1 MCGIAGM
8 IDPRLG
14 REEGEALLGRMLRS
28 IRHRGPD
35 HSSSWVEMP
44 MLLGHNRLSIIDLDD
59 RANQPMVYDGLVIVY
74 NGEVYNYL
82 EIKQELQERGYKFD
96 TTSDTEVILA
106 AYREWG
112 WDCVTRFVGMWAF
125 AIWDTT
131 KKELFCSRDRFGIKP
146 FYYIHS
152 GDRFYFGSEYTPL
165 KLSPIFNSRFNLGQ
179 ISRGLR
185 LNIACYQDDT
195 YFECL
200 KALPERCNL
209 IFKNGTVSVTPY
221 WDIDGTRRFRG
232 TFEEKKERFRE
243 LFRDSVRLHMRSDVE
258 VGGMLSGGMD
268 SSSIVSVV
276 GRDFPTVPFKTF
288 TIYYEGRGQM
298 DERAWAR
305 EVVSAYT
312 NLEPTYYAPSDQE
325 VMECFDIASRA
336 SDAPMTSSPGL
347 SVYFVMKLAAKRK
360 IKVLLAGD
368 GADEYL
374 AGYSPAYDRLIGGQI
389 KTGRWRRALKSL
401 QEIRQHKSLDVA
413 GTGLLGLQSVA
424 VALLSEEA
432 ISTGRSR
439 LQFARIT
446 TDKKVASHH
455 QKIIQG
461 SRLDRYLYRSLFYTF
476 LPGFL
481 HCTDRM
487 SMAFSIECRVPS
499 LDHRIVEFAF
509 ALEDEDKIKNGQT
522 KYILRQAMEGIV
534 PQAILTRRDKQPF
547 VGQEMAAWLDGPLK
561 YLVERPMR
569 FDGVDIINEREVR
582 RVVQDYKQGDRSK
595 TWLVWRLATL
605 NFWASCQ

>member
-35 HSSSWVEMP
+35 YSSSWAEIPV
-44 MLLGHNRLSIIDLDD
+44 LLGHNRLSIIDLSD

-74 NGEVYNYL
+74 NGEIYNYL
-82 EIKQELQERGYKFD
+82 EIKQELQERGYKFG

-112 WDCVTRFVGMWAF
+112 ADCVTRFVGMWAF
-125 AIWDTT
+125 AIWDTA

-146 FYYIHS
+146 FYYIHL
-152 GDRFYFGSEYTPL
+152 GDRFYFGSEYAPL
-165 KLSPIFNSRFNLGQ
+165 KLSPIFSSTFNLGQ

-185 LNIACYQDDT
+185 LSIPCFQDAT
-195 YFECL
+195 YFQCL

-209 IFKNGTVSVTPY
+209 VFKNRTVSVMPY
-221 WDIDGTRRFRG
+221 WDIDGASKFRG
-232 TFEEKKERFRE
+232 TFEDKRERFRE

-298 DERAWAR
+298 DERGWAR
-305 EVVSAYT
+305 EVVSAYPS
-312 NLEPTYYAPSDQE
+312 LEPIYYAPSDQE
-325 VMECFDIASRA
+325 VAECFDTASKA
-336 SDAPMTSSPGL
+336 SDAPMTSSPAL
-347 SVYFVMKLAAKRK
+347 STYFVMKLAAKRK

-389 KTGRWRRALKSL
+389 KRGRWRRALKSL
-401 QEIRQHKSLDVA
+401 QEIRQHKSLDF
-413 GTGLLGLQSVA
+413 TSTSLLGLQSVA
-424 VALLSEEA
+424 AALLSEEA

-439 LQFARIT
+439 LQFARVT
-446 TDKKVASHH
+446 TDNKGASHH
-455 QKIIQG
+455 QKVIQG

-487 SMAFSIECRVPS
+487 SMAFSIECRVPF
-499 LDHRIVEFAF
+499 LDHRLVEFAF
-509 ALEDEDKIKNGQT
+509 ALDDEDKIKCGQS
-522 KYILRQAMEGIV
+522 KYILRQSMEGIV
-534 PQAILTRRDKQPF
+534 PQAILSRRDKQPF
-547 VGQEMAAWLDGPLK
+547 VGQEMAAWLAGPLK
-561 YLVERPMR
+561 HLIERPMR
-569 FDGVDIINEREVR
+569 FDGIDIINESEVS
-582 RVVQDYKQGDRSK
+582 RVVQDFKEGDRSK

-605 NFWASCQ
+605 NNWANDQ